1 MSSDHTT
8 LSTINNASQTDGTDE
23 GNMGQTAD
31 ELLEKAA
38 NAYEMAQR
46 RYGLANERVKTFEL
60 ENNWDGMGRK
70 NKGGSSSD

>member
-1 MSSDHTT
+1 MSSGHTI

-38 NAYEMAQR
+38 NAYEMA
-46 RYGLANERVKTFEL
+46 
-60 ENNWDGMGRK
+60 
-70 NKGGSSSD
+70 